1 MFRVTNKMMADKVL
15 YDLNLNIRKLDTLYE
30 KLSTGKE
37 LNRPSDNP
45 IDVTRSLQY
54 RTIISKTDQYMKN
67 MDMAISWMNFSDS
80 ALDNIDKILIR
91 VKELAVRGATE
102 SNSQQSRYAI
112 GEEIKSL
119 AEEAMNVANSS
130 FGGRFIFGGYRTVK
144 DMRLPYERP
153 FNPDTY
159 VYEGDN
165 GKMEIE
171 VDHNVK
177 IVYNFTGKEVFMRG
191 SKTLFQDL
199 KELGD
204 AMQGTSHLNTEQI
217 EEKIG
222 EVDDWIDHILKYRAI
237 IGARVNRLER
247 AKDRM
252 LDLNI
257 NNKKLLSERE
267 DIDLP
272 KRVSDLKTQ
281 QAVYQSALSS
291 AAKVLQPTLLDFLR

>member
-1 MFRVTNKMMADKVL
+1 MFRVTNKMMSDKVM
-15 YDLNLNIRKLDTLYE
+15 YDLNVNIRKLDTLYE

-54 RTIISKTDQYMKN
+54 RTTISRTEQYMKN
-67 MDMAISWMNFSDS
+67 IDMSISWMNFTDS
-80 ALDNIDKILIR
+80 ALDNIDRVLIR
-91 VKELAVRGATE
+91 VKELAIEGATE
-102 SNSQQSRYAI
+102 SNSNQSRYAI
-112 GEEIKSL
+112 GEEIKAL
-119 AEEAMNVANSS
+119 ADEAMNVANSS
-130 FGGRFIFGGYRTVK
+130 YGGRYIFGGYKTVV
-144 DMRLPYERP
+144 DPREPYYAP
-153 FNPDTY
+153 FDKDTY
-159 VYEGDN
+159 NYKGDN

-171 VDHNVK
+171 IDKNVK
-177 IVYNFTGKEVFMRG
+177 IVYNFTGREVFVRG
-191 SKTLFQDL
+191 DKTLFQDL
-199 KELGD
+199 KELGT

-222 EVDDWIDHILKYRAI
+222 EVEKWIDHILKYRAI

-247 AKDRM
+247 SKDRM

-267 DIDLP
+267 DLDLP
-272 KRVSDLKTQ
+272 KGVSDLKLQ
-281 QAVYQSALSS
+281 ESVYQAALSA